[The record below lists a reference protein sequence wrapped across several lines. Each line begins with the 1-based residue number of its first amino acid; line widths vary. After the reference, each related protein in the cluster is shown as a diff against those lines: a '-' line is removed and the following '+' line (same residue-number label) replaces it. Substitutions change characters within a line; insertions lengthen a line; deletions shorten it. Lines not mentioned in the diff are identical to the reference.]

1 MISVSCTEDVQ
12 VVSAVPP
19 RREDLAQSPA
29 KLLQK
34 QLEFGT
40 IWNLE
45 RFGTS
50 PGVEVDILVLQIPV
64 SRHFCGFVYLFS
76 KLIYVAV
83 FTHSLLAY
91 VFLTKY
97 FMYSSKAPFK
107 NVREKYFNARLKTR
121 SAERLVFSLTAKSLF
136 TNRITFLFVH
146 VLIISLSIC
155 THINLYHKHT

>member
-1 MISVSCTEDVQ
+1 ME
-12 VVSAVPP
+12 
-19 RREDLAQSPA
+19 
-29 KLLQK
+29 

-40 IWNLE
+40 IRNNLK
-45 RFGTS
+45 RFVTS
-50 PGVEVDILVLQIPV
+50 PGVVVNILMLQIPV
-64 SRHFCGFVYLFS
+64 SGHFCGFVYLFS